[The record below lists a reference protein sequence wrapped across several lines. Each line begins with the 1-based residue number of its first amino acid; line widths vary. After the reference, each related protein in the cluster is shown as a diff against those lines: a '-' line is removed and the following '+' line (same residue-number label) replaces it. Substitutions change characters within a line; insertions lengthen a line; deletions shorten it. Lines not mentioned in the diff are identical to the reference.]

1 MKCEDDKLPT
11 AWTIKPLGTMC
22 EVVRGGSPRPI
33 MNYLTTSPTGVNWL
47 KIGDVGETDKYFT
60 RAAERIKPE
69 GTAKSRKVERGDLL
83 LSNSMSFGRAFI
95 TLIDGYIH
103 DGWLR
108 LRSDERVLDKE
119 YLYYF
124 LLSPFAQNQFKSIA
138 TGSVVAN
145 LKSETVKAL
154 EVILPP
160 LPEQKR
166 IAAIL
171 SSLDDKIEL
180 NNKINANLEQQA
192 QALFKAWFVDFEP
205 FGGKMPEDWRCV
217 TLGEVV
223 TISKRIFSPSAVSEM
238 QLEHYSIPAFDE
250 GRFPVFEFST
260 SVKSNKF
267 IVDKDCF
274 MISKLNPTTKRV
286 WRPYCLS
293 GTAVCSTEF
302 IVYKAKDVNMT
313 DFLYSVID
321 SVTFSDFMCSHAT
334 GSTGSRQRTN
344 PSETLAFELVVPSDD
359 KLLEFQSI
367 VAPMYAQIRTNA
379 IENDRLRRIRDAVLP
394 RLMSGEV
401 DVSDVSFPKL

>member
-1 MKCEDDKLPT
+1 MKCEDGKLPT
-11 AWTIKPLGTMC
+11 AWTIKPLGTIC

-60 RAAERIKPE
+60 RAAERIKLE
-69 GTAKSRKVERGDLL
+69 GTTKSRKVERGDLL

-124 LLSPFAQNQFKSIA
+124 LLSPFAQNQFKSVA

-154 EVILPP
+154 EVLLPP

-192 QALFKAWFVDFEP
+192 QALFNEICKNGDSFSLADILEVCYGKDHKRLRDGGVPCYGTGGVMRYVERALYEGESVLIPRKGSLNNVMYVNEAFWTVDTLFYTQMKRP
-205 FGGKMPEDWRCV
+205 NIAKLVYFFLCNLNLAKMNV
-217 TLGEVV
+217 G
-223 TISKRIFSPSAVSEM
+223 SAVPSM
-238 QLEHYSIPAFDE
+238 
-250 GRFPVFEFST
+250 
-260 SVKSNKF
+260 
-267 IVDKDCF
+267 
-274 MISKLNPTTKRV
+274 TTAI
-286 WRPYCLS
+286 L
-293 GTAVCSTEF
+293 
-302 IVYKAKDVNMT
+302 
-313 DFLYSVID
+313 
-321 SVTFSDFMCSHAT
+321 
-334 GSTGSRQRTN
+334 
-344 PSETLAFELVVPSDD
+344 
-359 KLLEFQSI
+359 
-367 VAPMYAQIRTNA
+367 NA
-379 IENDRLRRIRDAVLP
+379 IEITLPDEETCSRFERIVSPMFLQIQSNKIENCRLAKIRDVL
-394 RLMSGEV
+394 LQALIGSQTV
-401 DVSDVSFPKL
+401 KVLDL

>member
-1 MKCEDDKLPT
+1 MKCEDGKLPT

-47 KIGDVGETDKYFT
+47 KIGDVVETDKYFT
-60 RAAERIKPE
+60 RAAERIKLE
-69 GTAKSRKVERGDLL
+69 GTTKSRKVERGDLL

-124 LLSPFAQNQFKSIA
+124 LLSPFAQNQFKSVA

-154 EVILPP
+154 EVLLPP

-192 QALFKAWFVDFEP
+192 QSLFKAWFVDFEP
-205 FGGKMPEDWRCV
+205 FGGKMPEDWSVSSLADIAHYLNGLAMQKYRPQREDGSISVLKIKELRQGHCDAASDRCSAKIPPEYIIRDGDV
-217 TLGEVV
+217 
-223 TISKRIFSPSAVSEM
+223 IFSWSGSLLVDFWCGGKCGLNQHLFKVTSSHYDTWFFYSWTKYHLARFIAIATDKATTM
-238 QLEHYSIPAFDE
+238 GHIKRDALED
-250 GRFPVFEFST
+250 
-260 SVKSNKF
+260 
-267 IVDKDCF
+267 
-274 MISKLNPTTKRV
+274 
-286 WRPYCLS
+286 
-293 GTAVCSTEF
+293 
-302 IVYKAKDVNMT
+302 AKV
-313 DFLYSVID
+313 LI
-321 SVTFSDFMCSHAT
+321 
-334 GSTGSRQRTN
+334 
-344 PSETLAFELVVPSDD
+344 PSEWDYQMLGNIL
-359 KLLEFQSI
+359 
-367 VAPMYAQIRTNA
+367 APMYRKIVCNR
-379 IENDRLRRIRDAVLP
+379 IENRKLACLRDILLQ
-394 RLMSGEV
+394 RLMSGKI
-401 DVSDVSFPKL
+401 SLHTN

>member
-1 MKCEDDKLPT
+1 MKCEDGKLPT

-60 RAAERIKPE
+60 RAAERIKLE
-69 GTAKSRKVERGDLL
+69 GTTKSRKVERGDLL

-124 LLSPFAQNQFKSIA
+124 LLSPFAQNQFKSVA

-154 EVILPP
+154 EVLLPP

-171 SSLDDKIEL
+171 SSLDDKIEQ

-192 QALFKAWFVDFEP
+192 QALFKAWFVDFKP
-205 FGGKMPEDWRCV
+205 FGGKMPKDWRIDSAECFYNIGIGKTPPRV
-217 TLGEVV
+217 EAQWFTKNRNGIVWVSITDMGKSGLFIGDSDEYLTEEAVERFNVKVIPENTVILSFKLTVGRVCITAEKVTTNEAIAHFGMGPENSLEYLYCYLKNFDYGTLGNTSSIALAVNSK
-223 TISKRIFSPSAVSEM
+223 TIKKMPIVMPDRKTLMEFHLIVGSLFNRI
-238 QLEHYSIPAFDE
+238 
-250 GRFPVFEFST
+250 
-260 SVKSNKF
+260 
-267 IVDKDCF
+267 
-274 MISKLNPTTKRV
+274 KLNISENAS
-286 WRPYCLS
+286 L
-293 GTAVCSTEF
+293 
-302 IVYKAKDVNMT
+302 
-313 DFLYSVID
+313 
-321 SVTFSDFMCSHAT
+321 AT
-334 GSTGSRQRTN
+334 
-344 PSETLAFELVVPSDD
+344 L
-359 KLLEFQSI
+359 
-367 VAPMYAQIRTNA
+367 
-379 IENDRLRRIRDAVLP
+379 RDALLP
-394 RLMSGEV
+394 RLMSGQIE
-401 DVSDVSFPKL
+401 L

>member
-1 MKCEDDKLPT
+1 MKCEDGKLPT

-47 KIGDVGETDKYFT
+47 KIGDVVETDKYFT
-60 RAAERIKPE
+60 RAAERIKLE
-69 GTAKSRKVERGDLL
+69 GTTKSRKVERGDLL

-124 LLSPFAQNQFKSIA
+124 LLSPFAQNQFKSVA

-154 EVILPP
+154 EVLLPP

-192 QALFKAWFVDFEP
+192 QAVFTAWFAEAKPSVSFVSLVRVLGGGTPRTSVAEFWEGEIPFFTPKDVYGVYTLETEKSLTDDGLAHCNSCLFPTNTVFVTARGTVGKLTLAGRPMAMNQSCYALLGQEGYGQYFVYHLAQRVITHLKHKANGAVFDAIVTRDFESEFVP
-205 FGGKMPEDWRCV
+205 DIK
-217 TLGEVV
+217 
-223 TISKRIFSPSAVSEM
+223 PSEA
-238 QLEHYSIPAFDE
+238 AN
-250 GRFPVFEFST
+250 FELK
-260 SVKSNKF
+260 VKPLYEAILRNYEENCRLSALR
-267 IVDKDCF
+267 D
-274 MISKLNPTTKRV
+274 MLLQRL
-286 WRPYCLS
+286 LS
-293 GTAVCSTEF
+293 GAC
-302 IVYKAKDVNMT
+302 
-313 DFLYSVID
+313 VI
-321 SVTFSDFMCSHAT
+321 S
-334 GSTGSRQRTN
+334 
-344 PSETLAFELVVPSDD
+344 
-359 KLLEFQSI
+359 
-367 VAPMYAQIRTNA
+367 
-379 IENDRLRRIRDAVLP
+379 
-394 RLMSGEV
+394 
-401 DVSDVSFPKL
+401 